1 MGLTTTGINEA
12 LNGIA
17 VDEIR
22 LHSGDPG
29 ATGANNAIAG
39 AAKSAT
45 WATASNGA
53 SRDLTATVTAIAI
66 PQGTTVSYWSAWG
79 GGVCKAYDAYTTP
92 EAFANAGS
100 TASVS
105 QAQINLANVV

>member
-29 ATGANNAIAG
+29 ATGVANPISG
-39 AAKSAT
+39 ATKPAV
-45 WATASNGA
+45 WATTSNGA
-53 SRDLTATVTAIAI
+53 SRDLDATVTAIAI
-66 PQGTTVSYWSAWG
+66 PQGITVSWWSAWG

-92 EAFANAGS
+92 EVFANAGS